1 VEEHSYPS
9 SVGAVVHLHY
19 LPFLEMVGAVA
30 VDLRYPSFLEM
41 VGEVAV
47 DLRHPSFLEM
57 VEEVVVVHHL
67 RSSLKVLLV

>member
-9 SVGAVVHLHY
+9 SVGAVVDLHY
-19 LPFLEMVGAVA
+19 LP
-30 VDLRYPSFLEM
+30 FLEM

-57 VEEVVVVHHL
+57 VEAVAAAHHL
-67 RSSLKVLLV
+67 RSSLEVLLV

>member
-19 LPFLEMVGAVA
+19 LP
-30 VDLRYPSFLEM
+30 FLEM